1 MKRNCKLLR
10 KEEYKMSDIAQ
21 IILSIIGAIGGWEA
35 IKYLINRKSN
45 KRKEEAEADS
55 VEFAVLRDTMV
66 FLQEQLNEKE
76 QRFAE
81 QTSILRNT
89 QSEVLD
95 LTKNKGELEL
105 ELQRYRCVVP
115 KCASRQ
121 PQNGY

>member
-1 MKRNCKLLR
+1 
-10 KEEYKMSDIAQ
+10 MSDIAQ

-35 IKYLINRKSN
+35 VRYLINRKSN

-55 VEFAVLRDTMV
+55 AEFNVLRDTMV

>member
-1 MKRNCKLLR
+1 
-10 KEEYKMSDIAQ
+10 MSDIAQ

-35 IKYLINRKSN
+35 IRYLINRKSN

>member
-1 MKRNCKLLR
+1 
-10 KEEYKMSDIAQ
+10 MSDIAQ

-35 IKYLINRKSN
+35 VRYLINRKSN

>member
-1 MKRNCKLLR
+1 
-10 KEEYKMSDIAQ
+10 MSDIAQ
-21 IILSIIGAIGGWEA
+21 IILSILGAIGGWEA
-35 IKYLINRKSN
+35 IRYLINRKSN

-55 VEFAVLRDTMV
+55 AEFNVLRDTML

-81 QTSILRNT
+81 QTSLLRER
-89 QSEVLD
+89 QSEVLE
-95 LTKNKGELEL
+95 LTKKQGELEL

-115 KCASRQ
+115 KCANRQ